1 MTTHVFQQGA
11 GCASTGATGGVG
23 DGDATSLAG
32 TTVTDEIRE
41 RDDNGGS
48 NLMSIGHVVYGFA
61 NAPTN
66 ASGYGKFTL
75 KFYRSGTQGLRLIVA
90 DDSSA
95 TGETTNL
102 DIKSYRPN
110 AAGSPTTNSFAGAT
124 GDETAEQY
132 SRNVNTYSYGVKE
145 QQVVDGE
152 GFNDT
157 TRGDIYWNSV
167 KVYDAP
173 FAFGTTW
180 SPGDTVTGNDGYTYK
195 VGSYQEVYNSDEY
208 YAVIQVDP
216 SETHYAFNAS
226 NAITG
231 IRAVL
236 TPTTSTHTTTGGH
249 SQTTP
254 LRNIAGSA
262 ITSNGTNVAID
273 TGWKTSSSDMTTGI
287 TLSLI
292 HNTGT
297 VSDASASNNFDAK
310 LELYARTASEGDVRI
325 KDFRVYM
332 NTSSVS
338 TY

>member
-48 NLMSIGHVVYGFA
+48 NLMSISHVVNGFS

-75 KFYRSGTQGLRLIVA
+75 KFYRSSTQGLRITVA

-95 TGETTNL
+95 TGEVTTL
-102 DIKSYRPN
+102 EIKSYRPN
-110 AAGSPTTNSFAGAT
+110 AAGAPSTNSFAGAT
-124 GDETAEQY
+124 GDESSEQY
-132 SRNVNTYSYGVKE
+132 NRSLSTYSYGARE

-152 GFNDT
+152 GMNDT
-157 TRGDIYWNSV
+157 TRDDIYWNSV

-173 FAFGTTW
+173 FSLGSTW
-180 SPGDTVTGNDGYTYK
+180 SPGDVVTGNDGYNYK
-195 VGSYQEVYNSDEY
+195 IGSYQEVYNSDEY

-236 TPTTSTHTTTGGH
+236 TPTTSTSSTTGGH

-262 ITSNGTNVAID
+262 ITNNGTNVAID
-273 TGWKTSSSDMTTGI
+273 TGWKTTSNDMTTGI

-297 VSDASASNNFDAK
+297 VSDASASNVFDAK

-332 NTSSVS
+332 VTSSVS